1 LLIIQFVFELAFV
14 FQVHPYLGKLRAKL
28 KRREKAREMQT
39 ICQYFKTIC
48 QKQVLFAGNLPLVD
62 EKKGNNN
69 ALE

>member
-14 FQVHPYLGKLRAKL
+14 FQVHPYLSKLRAKL

-48 QKQVLFAGNLPLVD
+48 QNCVFFARVLSIVD

>member
-14 FQVHPYLGKLRAKL
+14 FQVHPYLGKLRAKW
-28 KRREKAREMQT
+28 RRRGKEKDFKT
-39 ICQYFKTIC
+39 ICQSFKTIC

-62 EKKGNNN
+62 EKKGNDN